1 MGPNN
6 PQDFQQPG
14 QTFGPASQPPSYQ
27 TPVPPSTPQQPHAH
41 NPNKNDNKT
50 KKLVILIVGLLVV
63 FAVIAI
69 VALIAG
75 GGDKRQSEQPTETT
89 ETQPLVK
96 EPSAIDLENVNNS
109 ISDDVTNLSTD
120 SDFPADNL
128 SDEKLEL

>member
-14 QTFGPASQPPSYQ
+14 QTFGPGSQPPSFQ
-27 TPVPPSTPQQPHAH
+27 VPVPPSSSEPQQPI
-41 NPNKNDNKT
+41 PQRGDKKT
-50 KKLVILIVGLLVV
+50 KKIIIVLAGLLGIFLVLVIFVLLS
-63 FAVIAI
+63 
-69 VALIAG
+69 
-75 GGDKRQSEQPTETT
+75 GGDKKKQAEEQPQN
-89 ETQPLVK
+89 TQTQSLIK
-96 EPSAIDLENVNNS
+96 EPTAIDIENTNNS